1 MSDYLALWTFVV
13 FMVSTPGPANM
24 LLMGSGAQHGFI
36 KCVNFML
43 GLASGKILLNIA
55 IPLGLGLVIGKY
67 PLGTTIFVYVSA
79 GYMSWLA
86 LKGWNNH
93 KKLPSELNPLT
104 YIHGT
109 LVHPMSP
116 KAWVMSLLAYSQ
128 FGPEFNGFF
137 EERMLIPAS
146 FLIGQ
151 LVFHSLWCFSGVILK
166 TTIGSNGLL
175 NRCLIIITILVV
187 LWALFYGFSMG

>member
-1 MSDYLALWTFVV
+1 MSDYAPLWMFVI

-43 GLASGKILLNIA
+43 GLASGKIVLNIA
-55 IPLGLGLVIGKY
+55 IPLGLGLVIDKY
-67 PLGTTIFVYVSA
+67 PLGTTIFVYLSA

-86 LKGWNNH
+86 LRSWNNH
-93 KKLPSELNPLT
+93 KKSPSEIKPLT

-109 LVHPMSP
+109 LVHPLSP

-128 FGPEFNGFF
+128 FGPEFSGFF
-137 EERMLIPAS
+137 EERMLVPLS

-151 LVFHSLWCFSGVILK
+151 LVFHSLWCLSGVLFK
-166 TTIGSNGLL
+166 TTVGSNALL
-175 NRCLIIITILVV
+175 NRSLIIITILVV
-187 LWALFYGFSMG
+187 LWALFYGLSLD

>member
-1 MSDYLALWTFVV
+1 MSDYAPLWMFVIL
-13 FMVSTPGPANM
+13 MVSTPGPANM

-43 GLASGKILLNIA
+43 GLASGKIVLNIA
-55 IPLGLGLVIGKY
+55 IPLGLGLVIDKY
-67 PLGTTIFVYVSA
+67 PLGTTIFVYLSA

-86 LKGWNNH
+86 LRSWNNH
-93 KKLPSELNPLT
+93 KKSPSEIKPLT

-109 LVHPMSP
+109 LVHPLSP

-128 FGPEFNGFF
+128 FGPEFSGFF
-137 EERMLIPAS
+137 EERMLVPLS

-151 LVFHSLWCFSGVILK
+151 LVFHSLWCLSGVLFK
-166 TTIGSNGLL
+166 TTVGSNALL
-175 NRCLIIITILVV
+175 NRSLIIITILVV
-187 LWALFYGFSMG
+187 LWALFYGLSLD